1 MNKIFF
7 QFVEESRE
15 IIQDIQK
22 PAKVMEMSETISKPV
37 FKVTIAD
44 CVCKKLKTPLVHP
57 LNESCGTDSGFVDA
71 VDKSIGNKKASV
83 SFPNELDDEHEL
95 NGCQMW
101 GNNWRQF
108 TSVLPGIL
116 LLFTIGLHHVFTVYE
131 LDYFTTEKP
140 GQLKAT
146 FSDRSA
152 FDPVGTYFSSGGFS
166 RDSDAD
172 GALENDS
179 INQSATRKSKST
191 EVVMVWYLGA
201 IAGGLL
207 GASLIRNL
215 KKRSIYV
222 SVRRI
227 IFQSQFSL
235 HFFWFSIPVCGSIF
249 TNFCRP
255 LLLRMG
261 K

>member
-1 MNKIFF
+1 
-7 QFVEESRE
+7 
-15 IIQDIQK
+15 
-22 PAKVMEMSETISKPV
+22 MEMSETIYEPV
-37 FKVTIAD
+37 FRVTITD
-44 CVCKKLKTPLVHP
+44 CLCKKLKTPLVP
-57 LNESCGTDSGFVDA
+57 LSNGSSATDFGFVDA
-71 VDKSIGNKKASV
+71 IEKPIEIKKASE

-95 NGCQMW
+95 NGCQMC
-101 GNNWRQF
+101 GNNWRQL

-131 LDYFTTEKP
+131 LDYFTTETP

-152 FDPVGTYFSSGGFS
+152 FDPVGTSFSSGGVL

-179 INQSATRKSKST
+179 IDQSATRKTKST

-222 SVRRI
+222 SVWRI
-227 IFQSQFSL
+227 IFHSQF
-235 HFFWFSIPVCGSIF
+235 
-249 TNFCRP
+249 
-255 LLLRMG
+255 
-261 K
+261 